1 MKIKCSRDGVADI
14 NQVFWIE
21 LVELA
26 TAGRVETVQIL
37 LLESVRVFLEQDVRK
52 CLALCV

>member
-1 MKIKCSRDGVADI
+1 MALLHDI
-14 NQVFWIE
+14 IVFWIK

-26 TAGRVETVQIL
+26 TAGRVGTDLIAGVGL
-37 LLESVRVFLEQDVRK
+37 CFLRAVWDVRK